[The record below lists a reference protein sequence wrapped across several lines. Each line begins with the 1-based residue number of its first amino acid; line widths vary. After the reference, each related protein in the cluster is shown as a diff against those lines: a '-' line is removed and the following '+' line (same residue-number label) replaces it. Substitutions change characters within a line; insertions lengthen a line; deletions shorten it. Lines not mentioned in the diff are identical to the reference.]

1 MLLDGQ
7 LNRERNPFF
16 SFILNVVYHF
26 EVMRTL
32 WIDINYGMHL
42 WGEWHGQTSSQKRI
56 SLPLPNQSLA
66 QVLPESLSVPNNT
79 FLDAEYFRGG
89 LVNPFLS
96 LERYLAAK
104 YEHHGFFFS
113 FGNLHSHFIRRACK
127 VEGAA
132 DEELVCD
139 RTNLPFRFDSPVS
152 RFDSWL
158 LCLLTFTLFCIGI
171 RFPVFNQAWLSVLT
185 ALTVL
190 E

>member
-1 MLLDGQ
+1 MLLDGR

-79 FLDAEYFRGG
+79 NTFLDAGYFRGG

-113 FGNLHSHFIRRACK
+113 FGNLHSHFIRRAGL
-127 VEGAA
+127 VE
-132 DEELVCD
+132 VH
-139 RTNLPFRFDSPVS
+139 
-152 RFDSWL
+152 L
-158 LCLLTFTLFCIGI
+158 L
-171 RFPVFNQAWLSVLT
+171 R
-185 ALTVL
+185 
-190 E
+190 